1 MEVAVEETQSFLCY
15 PTPNQT
21 TRESWSGPL
30 ENHRFFKIYSVLLNF
45 QFSAYEVYIY
55 SAINYIVRNTNTEL
69 FKTFAHSSWSS
80 EGKQQF

>member
-30 ENHRFFKIYSVLLNF
+30 ENHRFFKIYSVLLISSF
-45 QFSAYEVYIY
+45 
-55 SAINYIVRNTNTEL
+55 L
-69 FKTFAHSSWSS
+69 HSKCISTLLKILLYVMLIRSFLKHFLTAA
-80 EGKQQF
+80 GV

>member
-30 ENHRFFKIYSVLLNF
+30 ENQIL
-45 QFSAYEVYIY
+45 
-55 SAINYIVRNTNTEL
+55 
-69 FKTFAHSSWSS
+69 
-80 EGKQQF
+80 